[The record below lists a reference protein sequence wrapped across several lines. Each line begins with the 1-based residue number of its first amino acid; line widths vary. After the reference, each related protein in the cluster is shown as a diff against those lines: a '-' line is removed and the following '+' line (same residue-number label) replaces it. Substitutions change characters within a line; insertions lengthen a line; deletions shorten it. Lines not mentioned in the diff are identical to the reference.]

1 MVMLAFPATQGVIDA
16 SAVYTLDALRDRLN
30 ITDAWLRTARRRG
43 LRVRYAG
50 RRAFVLGADFIS
62 YLASSKERLDG

>member
-1 MVMLAFPATQGVIDA
+1 MVSLALPAAQGVIDA
-16 SAVYTLDALRDRLN
+16 TAVYTLPALRDRLS

-50 RRAFVLGADFIS
+50 RRGFVVGADFIS
-62 YLASSKERLDG
+62 FLAASQERHRG